1 MDAVAHGGT
10 AAGTLM
16 RRVGEL
22 DDAIEQAAERLAD
35 ARHELLGIESDVLD
49 ESELRDALA
58 SFDPVGNELFPRE
71 KARVLA
77 LLIERVVYDARSY
90 DVRITFRP
98 GGVRAL
104 GPRRE
109 SA

>member
-1 MDAVAHGGT
+1 M
-10 AAGTLM
+10 L
-16 RRVGEL
+16 
-22 DDAIEQAAERLAD
+22 AID
-35 ARHELLGIESDVLD
+35 GDVLD
-49 ESELRDALA
+49 ENVLRDALA
-58 SFDPVGNELFPRE
+58 SFDPVWDELFPRE

-98 GGVRAL
+98 GGVKAL